1 MSTITKKGTCPVC
14 GHMCFSIAH
23 IEDGRVIKV
32 EPDRES
38 PLGHLCIRGVN
49 AVEYHHHPQRLNY
62 PMKRTGRR

>member
-32 EPDRES
+32 EPDQRSGIS
-38 PLGHLCIRGVN
+38 PSSP
-49 AVEYHHHPQRLNY
+49 AA
-62 PMKRTGRR
+62 